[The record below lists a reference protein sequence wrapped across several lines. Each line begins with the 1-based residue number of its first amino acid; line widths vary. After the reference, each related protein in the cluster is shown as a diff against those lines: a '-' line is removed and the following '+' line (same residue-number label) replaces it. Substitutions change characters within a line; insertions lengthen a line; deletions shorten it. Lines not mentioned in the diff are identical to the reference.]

1 MPNGARFIAV
11 IHFASRLNENPRGL
25 NGGRAGLLVRG
36 FNGCFFIHLILSIIS
51 AKTCSMFF
59 PVESMTIA
67 SSATFN
73 GESVRVESRLSR
85 SVMSASVSVSV
96 ADEPAVI

>member
-25 NGGRAGLLVRG
+25 NGAPANGFLLLG
-36 FNGCFFIHLILSIIS
+36 FTGCFLIHLILSIIS
-51 AKTCSMFF
+51 AKTCPMFF
-59 PVESMTIA
+59 PVESMTMA
-67 SSATFN
+67 SSAIFN

-85 SVMSASVSVSV
+85 STISASV
-96 ADEPAVI
+96 

>member
-25 NGGRAGLLVRG
+25 NRWGLNRAPPGCLLLPG
-36 FNGCFFIHLILSIIS
+36 FNGCFLIHLILSIIS
-51 AKTCSMFF
+51 AKTWSMFL
-59 PVESMTIA
+59 PVESTTMA
-67 SSATFN
+67 SSAIFN

-85 SVMSASVSVSV
+85 SIISASV
-96 ADEPAVI
+96 